1 MKRVTILGAT
11 GSIGRNCLQVIK
23 AYPNEFKVIGL
34 STHHRV
40 DLLYEQ
46 CLQFKPEMVCITGKD
61 FPIAFFEKIEQLGI
75 EIITGKQ
82 GLEELASRSD
92 VDILVNGLVGSSGLL
107 PTLAAIEQKV
117 DIALANKEILVMAG
131 EIITSLAEQNG
142 VRILPIDSEHSAIFQ
157 CIQGEFQSQINRLI
171 LTASGGPF
179 QKYSVEQM
187 EKVTLEQALKH
198 PNWGMGNKITID
210 SATLMNKGLE
220 VIEAHWLFRV
230 PVSQIEVVIHP
241 ESIIHSMVE
250 FIDGAIKA
258 QLGIPDMKIA
268 IQYALTYPDRKYIQS
283 ERLSFNLLNKLT
295 FEPPDFKRF
304 PACALAYES
313 LRKGGTAPAVLN
325 AADEEAIQYFIQQKI
340 KFNQIPI
347 LIEKALYQH
356 QPISNPNLDEILAAD
371 LWARNLVREAIR
383 KEEVLVVSF

>member
-1 MKRVTILGAT
+1 MKRITILGAT
-11 GSIGRNCLQVIK
+11 GSIGRNCLQVIQ
-23 AYPNEFKVIGL
+23 AHPNEFKVMGL

-46 CLQFKPEMVCITGKD
+46 CLKFKPEMVCITGKD
-61 FPIAFFEKIEQLGI
+61 FPLMFFEKIEQLGI
-75 EIITGKQ
+75 EITTGKQ

-107 PTLAAIEQKV
+107 PTLAAISQKV

-157 CIQGEFQSQINRLI
+157 CMQGENQAQINRLI

-179 QKYSVEQM
+179 QGYTAEQL
-187 EKVTLEQALKH
+187 EKVTSEQALKH
-198 PNWGMGNKITID
+198 PRWCMGNKVSID

-220 VIEAHWLFRV
+220 VIEAYWLFRI

-268 IQYALTYPDRKYIQS
+268 IQYALTYPNRKYCQS
-283 ERLSFNLLNKLT
+283 ERLSFNFVSKLT
-295 FEPPDFKRF
+295 FEPPDFQRF

-313 LRKGGTAPAVLN
+313 LRIGGAAPAVLN
-325 AADEEAIQYFIQQKI
+325 AANEEAVQYFIQQKI
-340 KFNQIPI
+340 KFNQIAT
-347 LIEKALYQH
+347 LVEAAVYQH
-356 QPISNPNLDEILAAD
+356 QPTSNPDLDEILAAD
-371 LWARNLVREAIR
+371 LWARNFIKEAVREQ
-383 KEEVLVVSF
+383 EVLVVSF

>member
-1 MKRVTILGAT
+1 MKRITILGAT
-11 GSIGRNCLQVIK
+11 GSIGRNCLKVIK
-23 AYPNEFKVIGL
+23 VYPNEFKIVGL

-61 FPIAFFEKIEQLGI
+61 FSIEFLEKIEQLGI
-75 EIITGKQ
+75 EIVTGKE
-82 GLEELASRSD
+82 GLVELASRSD

-107 PTLAAIEQKV
+107 PTLAAINHEV

-131 EIITSLAEQNG
+131 EIITSLATKKG
-142 VRILPIDSEHSAIFQ
+142 VRILPVDSEHSAIFQ
-157 CIQGEFQSQINRLI
+157 CIQGENQSKINRLI

-179 QKYSVEQM
+179 QNFTAEQL
-187 EKVTLEQALKH
+187 EEVTLAQALKH
-198 PNWGMGNKITID
+198 PNWCMGNKITID

-230 PVSQIEVVIHP
+230 PISQIEVVIHP

-258 QLGIPDMKIA
+258 QLGIPDMRIA
-268 IQYALTYPDRKYIQS
+268 IQYALTYPERKFIQN
-283 ERLSFNLLNKLT
+283 ERLAFNLINKLT
-295 FEPPDFKRF
+295 FKPPDVRRF

-313 LRKGGTAPAVLN
+313 LKIGGSAPAVLN
-325 AADEEAIQYFIQQKI
+325 AANEEAIQNFIQQKI
-340 KFNQIPI
+340 KFNQITK
-347 LIEKALYQH
+347 LVEKTLHHH
-356 QPISNPNLDEILAAD
+356 QSIANPDLDEILAAD
-371 LWARNLVREAIR
+371 VWARNFVKNIIQ
-383 KEEVLVVSF
+383 KNEVLVVSF

>member
-1 MKRVTILGAT
+1 MKRITILGAT

-23 AYPNEFKVIGL
+23 AYPNEFQVIGL

-46 CLQFKPEMVCITGKD
+46 CIQFKPEMVCITGKD
-61 FPIAFFEKIEQLGI
+61 FPIEFFEKIEQQGI
-75 EIITGKQ
+75 EVITGKE

-92 VDILVNGLVGSSGLL
+92 VDILVNALVGSIGLL
-107 PTLAAIEQKV
+107 PTLAAINQKI

-131 EIITSLAEQNG
+131 EIITSLAEQKG
-142 VRILPIDSEHSAIFQ
+142 VRILPVDSEHSAIFQ
-157 CIQGEFQSQINRLI
+157 CIQGENQSEINRLI

-179 QKYSVEQM
+179 HKYTAEQL
-187 EKVTLEQALKH
+187 ERVTLEQALKH
-198 PNWGMGNKITID
+198 PNWCMGNKITID

-268 IQYALTYPDRKYIQS
+268 IQYALTCPNRKYIQN
-283 ERLSFNLLNKLT
+283 ERLIFNLINKLT
-295 FEPPDFKRF
+295 FEPPDFGRF

-313 LRKGGTAPAVLN
+313 LKLGGTSPAVLN
-325 AADEEAIQYFIQQKI
+325 AANEEAIENFIQQKI
-340 KFNQIPI
+340 KFNQIAR
-347 LIEKALYQH
+347 LVEKTLYNH
-356 QPISNPNLDEILAAD
+356 QPVSNPDLDEILAAD
-371 LWARNLVREAIR
+371 LWARNFVKEAIR
-383 KEEVLVVSF
+383 KGEVLVVSF